1 MAKTTIAVPFNL
13 SLNRNLPTIRNY
25 ARRASGR
32 WAERMAVA
40 KARTGANRQ
49 KTTRARVKYFRQRRA
64 GMREMKPNFSDFST
78 LAGLRFQPTEGQ
90 VCAEMTGNELSILDS
105 KSGIYYGLD
114 AVGARIWSLV
124 TDSKVVG
131 EVRAIL
137 LEEYD
142 VEPHQVESD
151 LAHLLQDLFVK
162 GLIELQPPGAKRSSQ
177 VERATETH

>member
-1 MAKTTIAVPFNL
+1 
-13 SLNRNLPTIRNY
+13 
-25 ARRASGR
+25 
-32 WAERMAVA
+32 
-40 KARTGANRQ
+40 
-49 KTTRARVKYFRQRRA
+49 
-64 GMREMKPNFSDFST
+64 MREMKPNFSDFST

-124 TDSKVVG
+124 TDSKVIA

-151 LAHLLQDLFVK
+151 LSHLLEDLFGK
-162 GLIELQPPGAKRSSQ
+162 GLIEVAPAGAKRHSHAES
-177 VERATETH
+177 AT